1 MREEFDFKERQ
12 KSNADMKVI
21 CRYTLGI
28 TCIQNPV
35 LYIYICVFYLDLH
48 KYMKVICSYILGI
61 RFIQNPT
68 LYIYILVFYLYLNKY
83 FRITILRIYW
93 MHVKKCLVVF
103 NLGFKF

>member
-12 KSNADMKVI
+12 KSNTDMKVI

-68 LYIYILVFYLYLNKY
+68 LYIYIRVF
-83 FRITILRIYW
+83 
-93 MHVKKCLVVF
+93 
-103 NLGFKF
+103 